1 MKDRLTRERD
11 AGGRARRA
19 TYFCGWNVGRAKMQ
33 SSGSMH
39 RAMADVSVAV
49 SFLLDHRRDVVMN
62 RVLQDKEYLIQERA
76 TKLRSKSFSRRRK
89 QHCN

>member
-1 MKDRLTRERD
+1 MRDRLNREGC
-11 AGGRARRA
+11 GGTGRT

-49 SFLLDHRRDVVMN
+49 SFLLDHRRGVVMN
-62 RVLQDKEYLIQERA
+62 RVLRDKTGILF
-76 TKLRSKSFSRRRK
+76 KRK
-89 QHCN
+89 R